1 MRVRSRRW
9 TALCPPARFAVVA
22 QSRGGHASPCLPHRP
37 RRARRGVRRGLD
49 GYTVLE
55 QFVRTY
61 AGSKTKADRPRDPV
75 QRRRRPR
82 PAARL
87 TCRFAVTEKRR
98 EPGHAA
104 PLIHLPPRGRSTI
117 VTRVRRAPGPAAF

>member
-61 AGSKTKADRPRDPV
+61 AAVVKRKRTGRETQFSAGAGRGPPV
-75 QRRRRPR
+75 NDGNPATRRP
-82 PAARL
+82 
-87 TCRFAVTEKRR
+87 
-98 EPGHAA
+98 
-104 PLIHLPPRGRSTI
+104 
-117 VTRVRRAPGPAAF
+117 